1 MKPVWSNA
9 LSKKRRIAIMKY
21 LSVSLH
27 IKMIYLYSENKKV
40 AFAKRTY
47 LEKQKREIDLVSFVT
62 ISAWI
67 FLICTYFN
75 YIIH

>member
-1 MKPVWSNA
+1 M
-9 LSKKRRIAIMKY
+9 IEY

-47 LEKQKREIDLVSFVT
+47 LEKQKREID
-62 ISAWI
+62 
-67 FLICTYFN
+67 
-75 YIIH
+75 

>member
-27 IKMIYLYSENKKV
+27 IKIIYLVYTENKKV

-47 LEKQKREIDLVSFVT
+47 LEKQKREID
-62 ISAWI
+62 
-67 FLICTYFN
+67 
-75 YIIH
+75 